1 MLTNKLIFSN
11 KSLFN
16 FLILFI
22 PLSLMLGNLVTNI
35 NIVLICLF
43 GLIKYKFQI
52 FKLDQKV
59 YQYLLYSFFG
69 YLIVITLVKYLPAL
83 YDKTLYV
90 DLYKYDALK
99 ENIIKSFLFLRYL
112 IFFLVINKL
121 IQEKILNIK
130 LFFISCAFFSSI
142 LAIDIFIQVVTG
154 SDLLGYTII
163 NNRPSGFFGSELVAG
178 GYLQKFSLFFVFGIA
193 FLFNTKSKKM
203 FFFLSISMFF
213 FFLAILLT
221 NNRMPLLI
229 FLGSIFIFF
238 WLEKK
243 IRKFFFIL
251 FLTSLITIFLGIKIF
266 TSSYSE
272 KIEFTGPVMSFYYT
286 TKELIQ
292 KGPELFYY
300 GKLDERVQMGSN
312 GHLLVFNTGIQ
323 QWKKSKIFGNGMKST
338 IINCKYNTP
347 FLVCTSHPHNYIIE
361 ILLDVGIIGFILIYT
376 LFFLATLNFFKF
388 YNNTTDLRLK
398 LISVP
403 FFLITFFEF
412 FPLRSSGSF
421 FTTNNS
427 VVIFLMLAF
436 FINISRLHSEDKK
449 L

>member
-1 MLTNKLIFSN
+1 
-11 KSLFN
+11 
-16 FLILFI
+16 
-22 PLSLMLGNLVTNI
+22 MLGNLVTNI

-193 FLFNTKSKKM
+193 FL
-203 FFFLSISMFF
+203 
-213 FFLAILLT
+213 LT
-221 NNRMPLLI
+221 
-229 FLGSIFIFF
+229 
-238 WLEKK
+238 
-243 IRKFFFIL
+243 
-251 FLTSLITIFLGIKIF
+251 
-266 TSSYSE
+266 
-272 KIEFTGPVMSFYYT
+272 
-286 TKELIQ
+286 
-292 KGPELFYY
+292 
-300 GKLDERVQMGSN
+300 
-312 GHLLVFNTGIQ
+312 
-323 QWKKSKIFGNGMKST
+323 
-338 IINCKYNTP
+338 
-347 FLVCTSHPHNYIIE
+347 
-361 ILLDVGIIGFILIYT
+361 
-376 LFFLATLNFFKF
+376 
-388 YNNTTDLRLK
+388 
-398 LISVP
+398 
-403 FFLITFFEF
+403 
-412 FPLRSSGSF
+412 
-421 FTTNNS
+421 
-427 VVIFLMLAF
+427 
-436 FINISRLHSEDKK
+436 
-449 L
+449 